1 MCDLKPPKQIVLV
14 FGLGQRFFAVLLGVL
29 LAISFSAGLSSCATK
44 NAQKL
49 QLSAPKQY
57 LPKPASIRVAQD
69 TSNKR
74 KPPLLPKT
82 IFKIKPD
89 SGSEIVSAEP
99 LSLGDTKTV
108 DSTTPKFINNEQP
121 QDFFQGAG
129 DAPVGETVLGSF
141 FDSIFRPATPPNQ
154 PVSSTSYTV
163 Q

>member
-1 MCDLKPPKQIVLV
+1 MCDLKPPKQFEII
-14 FGLGQRFFAVLLGVL
+14 FGIGRRFFTGAFAMLIAL
-29 LAISFSAGLSSCATK
+29 LASTFLSSCATK
-44 NAQKL
+44 TTKKVHASNHPQ
-49 QLSAPKQY
+49 S
-57 LPKPASIRVAQD
+57 LPKPAAIRVAQD

-82 IFKIKPD
+82 IVKIKPETPSD
-89 SGSEIVSAEP
+89 LASNGP
-99 LSLGDTKTV
+99 LPLDDTKTV

-121 QDFFQGAG
+121 QDFFRGAG

-154 PVSSTSYTV
+154 PVSSTTYTV

>member
-1 MCDLKPPKQIVLV
+1 M
-14 FGLGQRFFAVLLGVL
+14 
-29 LAISFSAGLSSCATK
+29 
-44 NAQKL
+44 
-49 QLSAPKQY
+49 
-57 LPKPASIRVAQD
+57 
-69 TSNKR
+69 
-74 KPPLLPKT
+74 PKT
-82 IFKIKPD
+82 IVKIKPE
-89 SGSEIVSAEP
+89 SGSDIASAEP
-99 LSLGDTKTV
+99 LPLGDTKTV

>member
-14 FGLGQRFFAVLLGVL
+14 FGLGQRFFAALLGVL

-69 TSNKR
+69 TSNTP

-82 IFKIKPD
+82 SVKIKPD

>member
-14 FGLGQRFFAVLLGVL
+14 FGLGQRGFTALFGVL
-29 LAISFSAGLSSCATK
+29 LALSLSAGLSSCATK
-44 NAQKL
+44 TAKKP
-49 QLSAPKQY
+49 QLSPSTQH
-57 LPKPASIRVAQD
+57 LPKPAAIRVAQD

-74 KPPLLPKT
+74 KPPLMPKT
-82 IFKIKPD
+82 IVKIKPET
-89 SGSEIVSAEP
+89 GSDIASAEQLP
-99 LSLGDTKTV
+99 VGDTKTV

-121 QDFFQGAG
+121 QDFFQGAA

>member
-1 MCDLKPPKQIVLV
+1 MCDLKPPKQVEIIFGIGRRFFTGV
-14 FGLGQRFFAVLLGVL
+14 FGAMIALSVSIV
-29 LAISFSAGLSSCATK
+29 LSSCAAKTTK
-44 NAQKL
+44 KVHASTHPQ
-49 QLSAPKQY
+49 S
-57 LPKPASIRVAQD
+57 LPKPAAIRVAQD

-82 IFKIKPD
+82 IVNIKPENASD
-89 SGSEIVSAEP
+89 LASSAP
-99 LSLGDTKTV
+99 LPPDDTKTV

-121 QDFFQGAG
+121 QDFFRGAG

-154 PVSSTSYTV
+154 PVSSTTYTV